1 MKSCCTAAARFVESC
16 AVCSSIE
23 IIDENYVEVVG
34 EAVKNRRCNIAHLEP
49 TEDSIDV
56 SGDIDSIKAALA
68 DL

>member
-1 MKSCCTAAARFVESC
+1 MLKSLVEKL
-16 AVCSSIE
+16 AKNV
-23 IIDENYVEVVG
+23 NFVEVVG